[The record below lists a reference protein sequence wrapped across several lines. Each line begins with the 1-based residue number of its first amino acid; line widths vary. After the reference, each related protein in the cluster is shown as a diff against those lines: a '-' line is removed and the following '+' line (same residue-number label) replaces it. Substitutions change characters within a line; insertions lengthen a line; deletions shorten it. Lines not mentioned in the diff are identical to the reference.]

1 MIDIDPVAAIA
12 LTILAVVLVWVLF
25 MLLVSGGSPGRYWMA
40 QALARR
46 WLRDKDFAAKV
57 DALAQPPKPAEPP
70 KPSAEPIRILT
81 LLQRDGRLLDFLL
94 EDVSS
99 ASDMDLGAGV
109 REIHRQCQKALK
121 EHLKLE
127 PVLAQEENTTVE
139 VPAGFDPSTIRLT
152 GNVTGQPPFRGT
164 LIHRG
169 WRVKEIKL
177 GPLPEGQD
185 HFVVQSAE
193 VELA

>member
-1 MIDIDPVAAIA
+1 MNDIDPLVALL
-12 LTILAVVLVWVLF
+12 LTLLAVVVSRMVYMLV
-25 MLLVSGGSPGRYWMA
+25 VSGGSLGRYG
-40 QALARR
+40 QAHGLALR

-57 DALAQPPKPAEPP
+57 DALRHPPKPQGPNP
-70 KPSAEPIRILT
+70 EPIRLLT

-94 EDVSS
+94 EDVA
-99 ASDMDLGAGV
+99 ASTDADLGAGV
-109 REIHRQCQKALK
+109 REIHRQCQKALR
-121 EHLKLE
+121 EHLVLE
-127 PVLAQEENTTVE
+127 AVLPQEENTQVE

-152 GNVTGQPPFRGT
+152 GNVTGHPPFKGT

-185 HFVVQSAE
+185 HFVVQPAE
-193 VELA
+193 VELP

>member
-1 MIDIDPVAAIA
+1 MLDIDPVVAIA
-12 LTILAVVLVWVLF
+12 LTILAMVLVWVLF
-25 MLLVSGGSPGRYWMA
+25 MLLISGGSPGRYWQA
-40 QALARR
+40 QGLARR
-46 WLRDKDFAAKV
+46 WLRDKDFAARV
-57 DALAQPPKPAEPP
+57 DALSQPPKPPEPP
-70 KPSAEPIRILT
+70 KPNAEPIRILT

-94 EDVSS
+94 EDVS
-99 ASDMDLGAGV
+99 AATDMDLGAGV

-185 HFVVQSAE
+185 HFVVQPAE
-193 VELA
+193 VELT